1 MYFIYLSSHILLNRE
16 LYKKMTEKEKRER
29 ERERER
35 ERGTSLVAK
44 NNG

>member
-1 MYFIYLSSHILLNRE
+1 MYFKYLSSHILLNRE

-29 ERERER
+29 ERER
-35 ERGTSLVAK
+35 GTSLVAK